1 MTLKIDAKFEEKL
14 ICVSKLTR
22 IWWILIQEHKSL
34 KNLHFGPLRERH
46 AMFDLKKYRGVIFH
60 DTRERPLLSLKM
72 GTLMGFFCPK
82 LKIFELKIYR
92 GVMCHENAEWCKNW
106 REIDFS
112 VQNWHKKF
120 DEFWFKHLKIS
131 KIWFL
136 KLESAIFLFNFY
148 FFTKW

>member
-1 MTLKIDAKFEEKL
+1 MKKTDFLFQKWKEFGEFW
-14 ICVSKLTR
+14 SKHS
-22 IWWILIQEHKSL
+22 IVP
-34 KNLHFGPLRERH
+34 KNLHFHWSFPVMFNLRNC
-46 AMFDLKKYRGVIFH
+46 RGVIFH
-60 DTRERPLLSLKM
+60 NTRERPLLSLKM

-106 REIDFS
+106 REIDYS
-112 VQNWHKKF
+112 VQNWHKQF
-120 DEFWFKHLKIS
+120 DEFWLLRSKIS